1 MSYLSLNFAVFV
13 AILAFLYY
21 VLPVKLRSGV
31 LLIASLF
38 FYALFDFRYLIFLVF
53 TAFTTFLGARV
64 VNKVKAKKWLVGIII
79 TLNVAV
85 WFAIKE
91 LPWVL
96 TTSSRAL
103 NLFGIDWAAPT
114 LSFIVPVGLSY
125 FTLQAIAYLVD
136 VTKQKYPCERNFF
149 KYLLFLSWFP
159 AIVQGPISRYNEL
172 MPQLLNTNK
181 FSYENTRRS
190 LVLLLFGLIK
200 KMVIADRLGIL
211 VNYCFGNFKDLSGI
225 VLYVGAIAYSIQLY
239 ADFSGC
245 VDFCRG
251 ISGLFGVNLVHNFN
265 RPYLSLSINE
275 FWSRWHISLS
285 SWLKDYIYIPLGGN
299 RKGKFRKYINI
310 IITFFVSGIWH
321 GAGLNFLVWGFMHA
335 IYQVIGD
342 ITASFRRN
350 VKRFIGVQKGSASE
364 KIYQMFIT
372 FHLVLLAWIFF
383 RANGMLNGI
392 EYIKNMLCSFNP
404 WVLFD
409 GTLFTFGLSQNFII
423 FLIAHIVILF
433 FIEHRFAKQE
443 NVIEGI
449 LNSHLIL
456 RWIIY
461 LILIFDVLLFGVY
474 GSGYSLSSFMY
485 GGF

>member
-1 MSYLSLNFAVFV
+1 MSYLSLNFVVFV

-21 VLPVKLRSGV
+21 ILPVKLRSGV
-31 LLIASLF
+31 LLLASLF
-38 FYALFDFRYLIFLVF
+38 FYALFDFRYLIFLIF
-53 TAFTTFLGARV
+53 TAFTTFLAARI
-64 VNKVKAKKWLVGIII
+64 VNKVKAKKFLVGTVII
-79 TLNVAV
+79 LNAAV

-103 NLFGIDWAAPT
+103 NLFGIDWTAPT
-114 LSFIVPVGLSY
+114 LSFIVPIGISY

-136 VTKQKYPCERNFF
+136 VLKQKYPCERNFF

-181 FSYENTRRS
+181 FSYENMRRS

-211 VNYCFGNFKDLSGI
+211 VNYCFGNFKDLIGI

-239 ADFSGC
+239 TDFSGC

-265 RPYLSLSINE
+265 RPYLSLSIKE

-310 IITFFVSGIWH
+310 IITFFVSGMWH
-321 GAGLNFLVWGFMHA
+321 GAGLNFLVWGLMHA
-335 IYQVIGD
+335 IYQIIGD
-342 ITASFRRN
+342 MTASFRGKF
-350 VKRFIGVQKGSASE
+350 KRFIGVNKGSTSE

-372 FHLVLLAWIFF
+372 FHLVLFAWIFF
-383 RANGMLNGI
+383 RSGGMLNGI

-404 WVLFD
+404 WVLMD
-409 GTLFTFGLSQNFII
+409 GTLFTYGLSQNFAIL
-423 FLIAHIVILF
+423 LIAHIVILF

-474 GSGYSLSSFMY
+474 GTGYSISSFMY